1 MEQISGFAR
10 ILIRAKVHGR
20 ALRFGRGGDSRA
32 GHHFRNELHALA
44 MIVAREIL
52 RDGFFEKSVGAFRY
66 ATRRL
71 SCGWVA
77 IDFASRRI
85 GSLLVYTG
93 LPKRERI
100 RVCGVTASVLDVH
113 GMVRNRG

>member
-1 MEQISGFAR
+1 MKVDEAVGSMEQVAGFSR

-20 ALRFGRGGDSRA
+20 TLRFGRGSDSRA
-32 GHHFRNELHALA
+32 RHHLGNQLHAFA
-44 MIVAREIL
+44 VIVAREIL

-66 ATRRL
+66 ATRQL

-85 GSLLVYTG
+85 GSLLVNTG
-93 LPKRERI
+93 LAKRK
-100 RVCGVTASVLDVH
+100 
-113 GMVRNRG
+113 